1 MINSVRLINNV
12 EEKIMDIIQIAE
24 DNNKTIEAINPSF
37 RNLLKE
43 IYNLFHSDMIKSG
56 PDEEGL
62 NNEKILKL
70 LNIYLT
76 KNKNEYIYE
85 YSKNSLP
92 DMSSSEVITSIFLL
106 LISEKLFSFFFLY
119 LMSLPEMKELYNSN
133 SVIMNVEFLG
143 KIIKKF
149 QFFEFKNL
157 NIESKWISHYNLNK
171 IEKKNMDLNNKSL
184 KLDILKKK
192 EKTFLEINKDFFDSL
207 KEDDP
212 IKKWYREKDSLDLT
226 DIKKLGPKKESLEN
240 KEIERNFLKSKISD
254 IDGNVNVEANLPSPR
269 KLKGENQLFKILQEE
284 LKNKM
289 KKEKKQE
296 EKIISEDEIKKVEE
310 KKIQPS
316 KMIYDKIKDTI
327 KESHFLLKK
336 NDEKFKSKNCEIC
349 EKEFKNNFFN
359 VK

>member
-1 MINSVRLINNV
+1 MINSLTLINNI

-24 DNNKTIEAINPSF
+24 QKNKTIEAINPNF

-43 IYNLFHSDMIKSG
+43 IYNLFHSDMKKSG
-56 PDEEGL
+56 LDEECL

-85 YSKNSLP
+85 YSRNSLP

-133 SVIMNVEFLG
+133 AVIMNIDFLG

-157 NIESKWISHYNLNK
+157 KIESKWISHYNLNK
-171 IEKKNMDLNNKSL
+171 IENKNKELSNKSL
-184 KLDILKKK
+184 KLDISKKK
-192 EKTFLEINKDFFDSL
+192 EKTFVEINKVFFDSL
-207 KEDDP
+207 EEDDP
-212 IKKWYREKDSLDLT
+212 IKKWYKEKDDLDFSE
-226 DIKKLGPKKESLEN
+226 IKSRSTKKEN
-240 KEIERNFLKSKISD
+240 VDKKEIERNFLKSKISD
-254 IDGNVNVEANLPSPR
+254 IDCNVEADLPSPTN
-269 KLKGENQLFKILQEE
+269 LKGENQLFKLLQKEI
-284 LKNKM
+284 KNKM
-289 KKEKKQE
+289 KKEKKNE
-296 EKIISEDEIKKVEE
+296 EKIISEDDLKKIEE

-316 KMIYDKIKDTI
+316 KMIYDKIKENI
-327 KESHFLLKK
+327 KENHFLLKK
-336 NDEKFKSKNCEIC
+336 IISKSKPIICEIC
-349 EKEFKNNFFN
+349 QKEFKNSFFN